1 MSALTL
7 ARVLAQHFPQVRAH
21 VRAGVTSAAL
31 DAAETSLGFPFPQE
45 VRDTY
50 QAADGQDA
58 PLPGVLLGLTWL
70 PLDEVVREH
79 AAWLE
84 LAADDAS
91 LTSRPAGA
99 VQPVTFSARWLPFAS
114 DGAGNGL
121 AVDLDPGPA
130 GKAGQIITYGPD
142 ERERLV
148 LAPNLP
154 AFFCWVAEQIG
165 AGRVTVKGDDV
176 RLGGQASF
184 LDAARIL
191 F

>member
-7 ARVLAQHFPQVRAH
+7 AHALTQHFPQVRAH

-31 DAAETSLGFPFPQE
+31 DAAEANLGFSFPQE
-45 VRDTY
+45 VRETY
-50 QAADGQDA
+50 QTADGQDG

-84 LAADDAS
+84 LAADAPG

-114 DGAGNGL
+114 DSAGNGL
-121 AVDLDPGPA
+121 AVDLAPGPA

-148 LAPNLP
+148 LAPTLP
-154 AFFCWVAEQIG
+154 AFLAWVAEQVE
-165 AGRVTVKGDDV
+165 AGRVTVAGGNV
-176 RLGGQASF
+176 RLDGAGSF
-184 LDAARIL
+184 LDRAREL